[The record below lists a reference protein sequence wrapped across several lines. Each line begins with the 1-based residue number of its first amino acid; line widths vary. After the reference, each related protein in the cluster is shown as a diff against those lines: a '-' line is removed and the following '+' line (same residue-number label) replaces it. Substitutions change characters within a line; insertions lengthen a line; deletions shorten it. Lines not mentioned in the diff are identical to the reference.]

1 MKKNKI
7 YYRYKFI
14 SKHID
19 MNNLFPMYFKYKFLD
34 LLTNKIHFLKKP
46 KNQNFY
52 KFNGNIFFSLEDFD
66 YFLGEQLLIKKK

>member
-1 MKKNKI
+1 
-7 YYRYKFI
+7 
-14 SKHID
+14 

>member
-19 MNNLFPMYFKYKFLD
+19 MNNLIPMYFKYKFLD

-46 KNQNFY
+46 KNKNFY
-52 KFNGNIFFSLEDFD
+52 KFRGNNFFSLKDFE
-66 YFLGEQLLIKKK
+66 YFLEEQLLIKIK

>member
-1 MKKNKI
+1 MKKNKF

-34 LLTNKIHFLKKP
+34 LYTNKIHFLKKP
-46 KNQNFY
+46 KNKNFY
-52 KFNGNIFFSLEDFD
+52 KFKGNIFFSLEDFN
-66 YFLGEQLLIKKK
+66 YFLINQLLIK